1 MGNSVMNMM
10 KENGFITFG
19 SSENYHM
26 NWKTLENFMP
36 EKAEIL
42 KTLWRFRKEWPIG
55 SSIPVYDIS
64 SGKIYPSAA
73 LDRMGHYGYDV
84 AIRYNVLHSIDT
96 GLPVKGRTCRYK
108 GFDNVWGHV
117 FMAIE
122 DVPTKII
129 KEPPL
134 PMPFSVISS
143 EIHITSTEPAVN
155 TATELI
161 KNNPGLIPGTMAPGR
176 WCKYNINT
184 TD

>member
-129 KEPPL
+129 KEA
-134 PMPFSVISS
+134 VRIETEKEED
-143 EIHITSTEPAVN
+143 EINNFLAASKSLDQALKEAK
-155 TATELI
+155 ELL
-161 KNNPGLIPGTMAPGR
+161 K
-176 WCKYNINT
+176 
-184 TD
+184 